1 MDTQLKLIIADDE
14 PFICGML
21 EKLIHFDA
29 LGIALVKMVHDGENL
44 LEEIE
49 RQYPD
54 IVLTDISM
62 PKKDGLEVI
71 KECREREYSCRFII
85 ISGYKQFEYAYNAL
99 KYNVDDYIL
108 KPVQEE
114 ELNAVLKRISD
125 EIRHKEL
132 IQLGQQKSER
142 DTYFIETAT
151 HRELKSSLMS
161 MEEINQLYH
170 TKFQQGR
177 FRMLMLKLD
186 FTRGEEQLS
195 EDNSSV
201 VKKLHDLVRQ
211 ELECLCFDIVLTD
224 MWDGTMFLLNYDS
237 DAESMIEKTVK
248 SLFVKAQNIVEL
260 FMGITVTLCVGRNVT
275 ETDQI
280 EVTKNSC
287 RRANWLRMTQGL
299 NQIIYEEKFSD
310 CPPKE
315 FVAEMNHQ
323 VELLEKSFVALD
335 IQQMK
340 ESLGRVFELPN
351 PVLTSEYGRVTIRGI
366 AANFCEIYG
375 KVMHDLPES
384 QRIWKTISKKLHGM
398 TTLKAYHLA
407 LETQLCQYMQ
417 LMEEKVKE
425 KNVKPVRQA
434 MVYIEKHYN
443 EEISLERI
451 ADEVGLSPV
460 YFSNLFKKETG
471 KNYTEYLTEFKMD
484 KAKQLLK
491 DGGDNINEIA
501 AKLGYADARYFSKVF
516 KKEVG
521 IKPTE
526 YRKIY
531 G

>member
-21 EKLIHFDA
+21 EKLIHFDT
-29 LGIALVKMVHDGENL
+29 LGIELVKMVHDGENL
-44 LEEIE
+44 LEEITKH
-49 RQYPD
+49 RPD

-71 KECREREYSCRFII
+71 KCCREREYSCRFII

-114 ELNAVLKRISD
+114 ELNGVLKRISD

-132 IQLGQQKSER
+132 IEQGQQKSER

-151 HRELKSSLMS
+151 HRELKSNVMS
-161 MEEINQLYH
+161 MNEINQLYH
-170 TKFQQGR
+170 TKFQQGQ

-186 FTRGEEQLS
+186 FTRGDEQFT

-211 ELECLCFDIVLTD
+211 DFEELCFDIVLTD
-224 MWDGTMFLLNYDS
+224 MWDGTMFLLNYDL
-237 DAESMIEKTVK
+237 EKENAVERTIK
-248 SLFVKAQNIVEL
+248 NLFVKAQNIVEL

-275 ETDQI
+275 ATDQI

-287 RRANWLRMTQGL
+287 RRANWLRMTQGV
-299 NQIIYEEKFSD
+299 NQIIYEEKIND

-315 FVAEMNHQ
+315 FITTLNEEIGQ
-323 VELLEKSFVALD
+323 LEKSFIALD
-335 IQQMK
+335 ENRMK
-340 ESLGRVFELPN
+340 ETLDSIFELPS
-351 PVLTSEYGRVTIRGI
+351 PVINSQQGMMAIRGI
-366 AANFCEIYG
+366 VINFCELYG
-375 KVMHDLPES
+375 KVMHDLAEAE
-384 QRIWKTISKKLHGM
+384 RVRKIISRKLHGM
-398 TTLKAYHLA
+398 ETLREYHGA
-407 LETQLCQYMQ
+407 LEMQLREYMQ
-417 LMEEKVKE
+417 LMEGKVKE
-425 KNVKPVRQA
+425 KNIKPIRQA

-443 EEISLERI
+443 EEISLERM

-471 KNYTEYLTEFKMD
+471 QNYTEYLTGFKMN

-491 DGGDNINEIA
+491 EGNSNINEIA
-501 AKLGYADARYFSKVF
+501 AQLGYADARYFSKVF